1 MAIAIEK
8 KGIKRLSFE
17 DLSRISSDF
26 SVFCDHIT
34 SGGDLFG
41 DQVYRACNFKHMFPN
56 LNISPRTAY
65 KNGIEESLADKEF
78 REAVFRDLKSA
89 KIYMELLMNHPEYR
103 AAEITSIEGYF
114 SEIEKIGDATHNY
127 VQESKRHLLEEKAKD
142 QSKHL

>member
-1 MAIAIEK
+1 MAIAIEN
-8 KGIKRLSFE
+8 KGIKSVKD
-17 DLSRISSDF
+17 DLSRVISDF
-26 SVFCDHIT
+26 CAFSDYIVK
-34 SGGDLFG
+34 GGDLFG
-41 DQVYRACNFKHMFPN
+41 DQVYRACNFKHMFSN

-65 KNGIEESLADKEF
+65 QGGLEEYLSDKEF
-78 REAVFRDLKSA
+78 REAIFRDLKSA

>member
-41 DQVYRACNFKHMFPN
+41 DQVYRACNFKHMFSN

-65 KNGIEESLADKEF
+65 QGGLEEYLSDKEF
-78 REAVFRDLKSA
+78 REAIFRDLKSA

-114 SEIEKIGDATHNY
+114 PEIKKIGDAIHNY
-127 VQESKRHLLEEKAKD
+127 IQESKRLLEEKAKD
-142 QSKHL
+142 QSKDL